1 MDLFQN
7 LPEGFRLVKDEFDH
21 KLASLTVT
29 QAFADYAYPV
39 PSTEISHSAYM
50 KFYYHLAELWIS
62 NAEKVG
68 TVLTNDDYSAVM
80 VLTPADKSAVISE
93 DLIREQLGSCAGPEA
108 VENALQ
114 IMNYIYLA
122 EEDLSFRE
130 NTVYI
135 EAFAV
140 QTARQGQKLGSKLM
154 RKLFEACDAQG
165 RDLLLFTNTERN
177 VSIYKHFGFDVIKH
191 TAVEELNSFTDFMLR
206 RCQDPGEKTE

>member
-7 LPEGFRLVKDEFDH
+7 LPEGFRLVEDEIDH

-29 QAFADYAYPV
+29 QAFADYAYPI
-39 PSTEISHSAYM
+39 PTTEISHSAYM
-50 KFYYHLAELWIS
+50 KFYYHMAELWIS

-80 VLTPADKSAVISE
+80 ILTPVNKSAAIGEELVR
-93 DLIREQLGSCAGPEA
+93 DKLGSCAGPEA
-108 VENALQ
+108 VENMLQ
-114 IMNYIYLA
+114 ILKYIFLA
-122 EEDLSFRE
+122 EEDLPLRE

-140 QTARQGQKLGSKLM
+140 QTAKQGQKLGSKLM
-154 RKLFEACDAQG
+154 RKLFEVCDAQG

-177 VSIYKHFGFDVIKH
+177 VSIYKHFGFDVLKH
-191 TAVEELNSFTDFMLR
+191 VAEEELNSFTDFMLR
-206 RCQDPGEKTE
+206 KCQGK